1 MLGTQKEAPQDTAPH
16 LKGMGN
22 GTAGSCAH
30 GPNHCLSPSLGL
42 SFMPLQIWSKALAL
56 SGILTMGLALLGCV
70 GALKE
75 LRCLLGLV
83 STLLYP

>member
-1 MLGTQKEAPQDTAPH
+1 
-16 LKGMGN
+16 
-22 GTAGSCAH
+22 
-30 GPNHCLSPSLGL
+30 
-42 SFMPLQIWSKALAL
+42 MPLQIWSKGLAV

-83 STLLYP
+83 SAPPSLPL